1 MKCGNNVNI
10 LTFTQLVAK
19 VSFVILLKAK
29 SIPGL
34 EEAHLVVG
42 PEVEEVALVDDP
54 AELLAVGVGQLPV
67 LTHSSRILQ
76 TYSIPPVSFPSA
88 ITYKR

>member
-1 MKCGNNVNI
+1 MNI
-10 LTFTQLVAK
+10 IITFTQLVAK
-19 VSFVILLKAK
+19 VSSVVDLKAK
-29 SIPGL
+29 SVAWL

-54 AELLAVGVGQLPV
+54 AQLLAVGVGQLPV

>member
-1 MKCGNNVNI
+1 MNI
-10 LTFTQLVAK
+10 ITFTQLVAK
-19 VSFVILLKAK
+19 VSFVVDLMAK

-34 EEAHLVVG
+34 EKAHFVVC
-42 PEVEEVALVDDP
+42 PEVEEVALVGDP

-76 TYSIPPVSFPSA
+76 AYSIPPMSFPST